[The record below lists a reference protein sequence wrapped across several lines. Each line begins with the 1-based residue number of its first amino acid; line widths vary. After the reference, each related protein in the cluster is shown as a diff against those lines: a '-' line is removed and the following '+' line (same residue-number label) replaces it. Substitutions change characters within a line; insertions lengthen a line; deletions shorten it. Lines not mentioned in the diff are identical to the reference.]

1 MANPAKPRSPRK
13 KRDAVEPPNI
23 HAPRAPRLALV
34 RRKEAL
40 QAGAPV
46 PASGTTSGTTA
57 HAIAVFGD
65 PAKALDWLKTPTHV
79 FGGKSPEEYASSGGG
94 DEVERILTRIE
105 YGVFS

>member
-1 MANPAKPRSPRK
+1 MGVSWQTPQNRG
-13 KRDAVEPPNI
+13 
-23 HAPRAPRLALV
+23 PRA
-34 RRKEAL
+34 
-40 QAGAPV
+40 
-46 PASGTTSGTTA
+46 S
-57 HAIAVFGD
+57 AVFGD

>member
-1 MANPAKPRSPRK
+1 VANPAKPRSPRK
-13 KRDAVEPPNI
+13 KRDAVEPPNV
-23 HAPRAPRLALV
+23 HTPRAPRLALV

-40 QAGAPV
+40 QAGTPV
-46 PASGTTSGTTA
+46 PASGTTA

-94 DEVERILTRIE
+94 DEVEKILTRIE

>member
-23 HAPRAPRLALV
+23 HTPRAPRLALV
-34 RRKEAL
+34 RRKDAVS
-40 QAGAPV
+40 AGTPLPV
-46 PASGTTSGTTA
+46 SDTTA

-65 PAKALDWLKTPTHV
+65 PAKALDWLKTPTQV
-79 FGGKSPEEYASSGGG
+79 FGGKSPEQYASSGGG
-94 DEVERILTRIE
+94 DEVEKILTRIE